1 MDLCDAG
8 YVRELMNMF
17 GLTFRKEWGQN
28 FLTDSTAV
36 ENIAEACGSG
46 RPATVLEIGAGAGA
60 LTVEL
65 AKRYGNVVAV
75 EIDRGLVTFVDG
87 TTDTFSGEGP
97 QVDTEMYKM
106 AKDMISTDEGKA
118 YYAAWNGGHIHTA
131 EAVADKA
138 ATCTESGYTGR
149 TYCEVCKSIVDWGTT
164 VPATG
169 HSYDFVDGVLKCKEC
184 GESYP
189 LGTGLFTVN
198 GKYYYVI
205 NGKLETGWRMIDNEW
220 YFFQNDYSAAVG
232 NDVNIDGYYYGFDDT
247 GVLVSG
253 SWADTDKGRQ

>member
-1 MDLCDAG
+1 MA
-8 YVRELMNMF
+8 
-17 GLTFRKEWGQN
+17 
-28 FLTDSTAV
+28 DSTAFTYAQFKSMK
-36 ENIAEACGSG
+36 EFWPIDISM
-46 RPATVLEIGAGAGA
+46 
-60 LTVEL
+60 
-65 AKRYGNVVAV
+65 

-253 SWADTDKGRQ
+253 SWADTATSSPWLLQ